1 MERQSRRELLEVIE
15 QQKEQLGR
23 YETRLRDV
31 VRAYKGLAK
40 EKETLETSLKAI
52 NAAYVEENA
61 PEVKPDEDTG
71 GASDVES
78 IAESTAS
85 SEIVNTMNPRI
96 AALSSSLATVTT
108 EKAQNEAKFA
118 ADKRKMRKEK
128 DDQSVECN
136 LLRTQAATQKQDLEE
151 TKSKLIIERHER
163 EKEMNNN
170 ILMIK
175 ELQKVLSDERNAKER
190 YAEELELAK
199 SKVTTLED
207 PAKSRVYENQI
218 REIQAELDLTKKQLS
233 RSEKQIRE
241 QTLTMEQLHQL
252 QFEMQEMKKKH
263 SDQLQKAERVAEEA
277 ELRAIQA
284 QGNQEK
290 RVGNLEARLQ
300 ELSETVGA
308 YERSRH
314 QDQSSIARLKD
325 QLSNLNM
332 ENVALARAAST
343 EPPEMPEDIA
353 DKDDLDPKELAD
365 KISWLKNKL
374 LEINPI
380 SNDQVNMDEVFAL
393 PDQQNWKQ
401 KCQILEE
408 KLGNMKMSSPSSPGV
423 LEEYLANSN
432 QTNEVASLQEK
443 VAELKTKLADFKDKY
458 NSQELELK
466 QRMVECLDLKEAADT
481 AKELLK
487 SDTRKQM
494 QNLRLE
500 FQEHRERSLT
510 LLQEKDDELLRL
522 RNQVESAVEDAFFSP
537 ERQERQSSKSPGGF
551 QTIPSRKVSCDI
563 MEMTGEVQPP
573 LHYVQELAR
582 KEVEIKEL
590 RRQQYQTETTLR
602 ELQLS
607 KVTREEKYQDQIE
620 ELEENMVRLTRMT
633 TAEGAS
639 IEYLKNVVLNYM
651 LSTDMASKNHML
663 KAIGAVL
670 RLTKKEMTRVQEH
683 NAAWW
688 WQQGK
693 PGQSPGR
700 RK

>member
-52 NAAYVEENA
+52 NAAYDQENA
-61 PEVKPDEDTG
+61 TEAKTSIEEDNG

-85 SEIVNTMNPRI
+85 GEVVAALNPRI
-96 AALSSSLATVTT
+96 VALSSSLATVTT

-128 DDQSVECN
+128 EDQAAELS
-136 LLRTQAATQKQDLEE
+136 LLRTQVETLKQDFEE
-151 TKSKLIIERHER
+151 SKSKLIVERHER
-163 EKEMNNN
+163 EKETNNN
-170 ILMIK
+170 LLMIK
-175 ELQKVLSDERNAKER
+175 ELQKLLSDERNAKER
-190 YAEELELAK
+190 YAEELQLFK
-199 SKVTTLED
+199 CKVTTLED
-207 PAKSRVYENQI
+207 PAKSKIYENQI
-218 REIQAELDLTKKQLS
+218 REIQFELDSTKKQLS
-233 RSEKQIRE
+233 RSEKQLKE
-241 QTLTMEQLHQL
+241 ATLTMEQLHQL

-263 SDQLQKAERVAEEA
+263 CDQLQNAERAAEEA

-284 QGNQEK
+284 QGQQEK

-300 ELSETVGA
+300 ELSASVGA

-314 QDQSSIARLKD
+314 QDQSSIASLKD
-325 QLSNLNM
+325 QLSNLSM

-343 EPPEMPEDIA
+343 EPPEIYEEGIDQDVNP
-353 DKDDLDPKELAD
+353 KDLAS
-365 KISWLKNKL
+365 KITTLKNKL
-374 LEINPI
+374 LEINSI
-380 SNDQVNMDEVFAL
+380 SKDPVNVDEVFAL

-401 KCQILEE
+401 KCQLLEE
-408 KLGNMKMSSPSSPGV
+408 KVANVKTTSPSPGA
-423 LEEYLANSN
+423 LEEFLASSN
-432 QTNEVASLQEK
+432 QTSEISTLQDK
-443 VAELKTKLADFKDKY
+443 VAELKLKLA
-458 NSQELELK
+458 ELK
-466 QRMVECLDLKEAADT
+466 EKSNNQEIELNQRVAENLELKEAADT

-494 QNLRLE
+494 HNLRLE

-510 LLQEKDDELLRL
+510 LLQEKDEEIQKL
-522 RNQVESAVEDAFFSP
+522 RNEVESAVEDAFFSP
-537 ERQERQSSKSPGGF
+537 DRQSSKSPGF

-563 MEMTGEVQPP
+563 MEMSGEVQPP

-602 ELQLS
+602 ELQLN
-607 KVTREEKYQDQIE
+607 KVTREEKYQDEIE
-620 ELEENMVRLTRMT
+620 ELQEKIIRLERMT
-633 TAEGAS
+633 TAEGAN

-651 LSTDMASKNHML
+651 VATDMASKNHML

-670 RLTKKEMTRVQEH
+670 KLTRREVTRVQEH

-693 PGQSPGR
+693 PGQTPAK